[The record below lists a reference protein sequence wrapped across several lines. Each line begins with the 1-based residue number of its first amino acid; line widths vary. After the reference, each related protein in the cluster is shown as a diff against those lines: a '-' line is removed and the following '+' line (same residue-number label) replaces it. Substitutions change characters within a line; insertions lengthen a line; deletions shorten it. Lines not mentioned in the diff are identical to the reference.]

1 MALTPEEFLA
11 FLDRLGI
18 AVVTHRH
25 PPVFTVEEAA
35 RHTAHL
41 PGGHTKNLFLEDRE
55 GGLWLVSC
63 LDRQKVKVNA
73 LARLLGAPRVS
84 FGSAERLREVLGV
97 EPGSVTPF
105 ALVNDRDRRVRP
117 VWDTKMLALPLL
129 NFHPLVNTMTTAIA
143 TADLRRFA
151 QATGHAPIEL
161 DLDATLSA

>member
-1 MALTPEEFLA
+1 MALTPEELLA

-129 NFHPLVNTMTTAIA
+129 NFHPLVNTMTTAIG

-151 QATGHAPIEL
+151 EATGHVPIEL

>member
-1 MALTPEEFLA
+1 MARTPEELLA
-11 FLDRLGI
+11 FLAELGI
-18 AVVTHRH
+18 ATTTHHH

-35 RHTAHL
+35 LHTAQL

-84 FGSAERLREVLGV
+84 FASAERLREVLGV

-105 ALVNDRDRRVRP
+105 ALINDEARRVRP
-117 VWDTKMLALPLL
+117 VWDCKMLATKPL

-143 TADLRRFA
+143 PADLRRFA
-151 QATGHAPIEL
+151 EATGHLPIVL
-161 DLDATLSA
+161 DLDATLAA